1 MITLISSIFDRLL
14 LKGNKIE
21 VSQPITDD
29 EVEAFFRANHR
40 LDKELNGN
48 ERNEDLYKHLA
59 KAEGI
64 FGPLYQVAP
73 LLLFN

>member
-29 EVEAFFRANHR
+29 EVEAFFQANHR
-40 LDKELNGN
+40 LDKELSATSSIQLKN
-48 ERNEDLYKHLA
+48 
-59 KAEGI
+59 
-64 FGPLYQVAP
+64 VAV
-73 LLLFN
+73 